1 MNKRLWID
9 KAAMLGIDQFE
20 IYESTTVEKEMT
32 WFQGQVDTLVSSK
45 VTGVSIRGVIGDK
58 MANMALEKVEDSQC
72 EDILEALIEQGE
84 AISSD
89 SQDELRKP
97 QPIDYVKKNVTWH
110 MADMSDVRQI
120 LETLEKKMLAYDS
133 RVIQVGYLGY
143 SQGSGSRTITNSLG
157 LDVSDEDEM
166 QYIGASVVVQENEE
180 VKDGFCIEVVYDF
193 DAFDLDGFVKKVC
206 DKALNKL
213 GASSIPSCS
222 CPVIF
227 EKDAMT
233 SLFASF
239 TGLFNGEL
247 MYKGISPL
255 KDKFN
260 EMIFS
265 EKVTVIDDPKNTD
278 CLSVA
283 NFDDEGCPT
292 KSKTLVDHGKYV
304 MMLHDTRSAKQ
315 MDTESTGNGFKSGYA
330 SGVGVRPMNCYI
342 EPGEKSFEELCQTI
356 QDGFVVTDLQGLHA
370 GLDFVSTNFSLQCQ
384 GFWVKNG
391 KKEKN
396 VTLVT
401 VANNFLDMM
410 KHVIAVGNDLDWSY
424 HSVCSPSIAFEK
436 CTISGE

>member
-9 KAAMLGIDQFE
+9 QAAMLGIDQFE

-45 VTGVSIRGVIGDK
+45 VTGISIRGVVDGK
-58 MANMALEKVEDSQC
+58 MANMALEKVEDDQC
-72 EDILEALIEQGE
+72 KDILELLIEQGK
-84 AISSD
+84 ALTSD
-89 SQDELRKP
+89 NEDELRAP
-97 QPIDYVKKNVTWH
+97 QEIDYVKKNVVWN
-110 MADMSDVRQI
+110 MANMPQVRVL
-120 LETLEKKMLAYDS
+120 LESLEKKILAYDS

-143 SQGSGSRTITNSLG
+143 SQGSGTRSITNSLG
-157 LDVSDEDEM
+157 LNVSDFDEM
-166 QYIGASVVVQENEE
+166 QYLGANVVVQEKEE
-180 VKDGFCIEVVYDF
+180 IKNSFHIEVVYDF
-193 DAFDLDGFVKKVC
+193 DQFDEDAFVQKVC
-206 DKALNKL
+206 AKALDKL
-213 GASSIPSCS
+213 GASTIESCS

-227 EKDAMT
+227 EKEAMT
-233 SLFASF
+233 SLFSAF
-239 TGLFNGEL
+239 TGLFSGEL
-247 MYKGISPL
+247 MAKGISPL
-255 KDKFN
+255 KDKYN
-260 EMIFS
+260 EQIFS
-265 EKVTVIDDPKNTD
+265 EQITIIDNPKNTD

-292 KSKTLVDHGKYV
+292 SSKTLVENGKYV

-330 SGVGVRPMNCYI
+330 SRVGVQPMNCYI
-342 EPGEKSFEELCQTI
+342 QPGTQSLQGLCQTI
-356 QDGFVVTDLQGLHA
+356 QEGFVVTDLQGLHA

-384 GFWVKNG
+384 GYWVKDG

-410 KHVIAVGNDLDWSY
+410 KHVVAVGNDLDWSY
-424 HSVCSPSIAFEK
+424 HQVCSPSIAFEK